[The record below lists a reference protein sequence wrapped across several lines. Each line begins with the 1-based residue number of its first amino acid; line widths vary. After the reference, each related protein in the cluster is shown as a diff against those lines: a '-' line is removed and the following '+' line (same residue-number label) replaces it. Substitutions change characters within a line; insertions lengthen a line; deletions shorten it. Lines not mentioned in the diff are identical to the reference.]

1 MGGIKAF
8 IVLSMAPLNLAVMSW
23 RVGTDQFVPDAVLF
37 QMLLKKG
44 GLVPVGSKAVGKF
57 IPVIGLDEIGRAHV

>member
-1 MGGIKAF
+1 MGGKKAF

-44 GLVPVGSKAVGKF
+44 GLVPV
-57 IPVIGLDEIGRAHV
+57 